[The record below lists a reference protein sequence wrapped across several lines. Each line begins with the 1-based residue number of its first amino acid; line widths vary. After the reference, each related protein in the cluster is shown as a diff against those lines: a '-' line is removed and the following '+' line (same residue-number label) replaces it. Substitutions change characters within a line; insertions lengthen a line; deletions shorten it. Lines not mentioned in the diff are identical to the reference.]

1 METLITVF
9 GTVNAPVEKV
19 WIFWTSPQHI
29 TQWNKA
35 SPDWHTPHATNDLRV
50 GGKFLSRM
58 EARDGSAGFDFNGI
72 YTEVKRLALISY
84 TIEGGRKVKILFNS
98 LENTTTLT
106 EVFEAENIHS
116 IELQRTGWQ
125 SILDNF
131 KKYTEST

>member
-1 METLITVF
+1 
-9 GTVNAPVEKV
+9 
-19 WIFWTSPQHI
+19 
-29 TQWNKA
+29 
-35 SPDWHTPHATNDLRV
+35 
-50 GGKFLSRM
+50 M